1 MTDSFN
7 ILVNTCLSLEQRC
20 EQLESMSQ
28 RSNIIIHNL
37 PPKAEEKETW
47 EGTKKKA
54 HDYFTSL
61 STGDVKVE
69 GAHRLSNSK
78 KDSPVIVKMTYNK
91 VKGRILAKVKDIK
104 RKKEKT
110 ERGRK

>member
-1 MTDSFN
+1 MPIPRTE
-7 ILVNTCLSLEQRC
+7 VR
-20 EQLESMSQ
+20 QLESMS
-28 RSNIIIHNL
+28 RRNNIIIHNL
-37 PPKAEEKETW
+37 PPKAEGKETW
-47 EGTKKKA
+47 EGTEKKA

-69 GAHRLSNSK
+69 EAHRLSNSK